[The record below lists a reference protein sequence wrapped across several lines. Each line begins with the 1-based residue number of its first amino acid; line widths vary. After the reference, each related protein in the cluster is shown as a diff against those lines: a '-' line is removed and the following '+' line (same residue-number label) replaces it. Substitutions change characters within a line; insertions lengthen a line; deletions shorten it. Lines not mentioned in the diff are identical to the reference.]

1 MLARTLIGSSCS
13 HTKEARPCRRA
24 PSLTPPLASRSCEIS
39 LEQRSCIRALV
50 SARICHTD
58 VRSSESWEDSA
69 KFYGTEGRLGGRGG
83 ADLEFRFLTSRIPVR
98 ISLMQQKQIQQSG
111 FGRPERFSLA
121 CKDDLACQKGP
132 RTSGPD
138 ALQSSISA

>member
-1 MLARTLIGSSCS
+1 MSARTLIGSSCS
-13 HTKEARPCRRA
+13 HTKEARPCQRA
-24 PSLTPPLASRSCEIS
+24 SSLTPPLASRSCEIS

-50 SARICHTD
+50 S
-58 VRSSESWEDSA
+58 VRFSESWEDSA
-69 KFYGTEGRLGGRGG
+69 KFYGTEGRLGGRGS
-83 ADLEFRFLTSRIPVR
+83 ANFEFRFLTSRIPIR

-138 ALQSSISA
+138 AFQSSISA